1 MYYRNDRLRGQVV
14 SVADSKL
21 HGRLWVLAPFRPRL
35 SKWENCHFPR
45 EDWSLVIVFAVN
57 CPLENNRYSVEK
69 AIKISRKRSVFID
82 VQDISNEE

>member
-1 MYYRNDRLRGQVV
+1 MG
-14 SVADSKL
+14 
-21 HGRLWVLAPFRPRL
+21 L
-35 SKWENCHFPR
+35 SPVPTTAVKVGKR

-69 AIKISRKRSVFID
+69 AIKISRKRSVIID